1 MQTSK
6 FPIKTYPKM
15 ERKKIVSR
23 KGVRT
28 DIFFIAIIHWDYV
41 KNEGKKMGSRCRQAI
56 KLTRIFVIKHLNE
69 D

>member
-6 FPIKTYPKM
+6 FPIKTYPKW
-15 ERKKIVSR
+15 EKNVSR
-23 KGVRT
+23 KGCAR
-28 DIFFIAIIHWDYV
+28 IFSSLPSYIGTML
-41 KNEGKKMGSRCRQAI
+41 KMKEKKMGSRCRQAI